1 MADDFVVVEP
11 LPLSAIRATLIRLE
25 ETIIFGLIERAQFA
39 QNSPAYDAVCVHF
52 WWFCWFLGGFWAFCG
67 LFELFSSFFE
77 LFLSLF
83 ELFVI
88 TEFFFFFFVAFF
100 FPSFFWAFYVF

>member
-52 WWFCWFLGGFWAFCG
+52 WWFC
-67 LFELFSSFFE
+67 
-77 LFLSLF
+77 
-83 ELFVI
+83 
-88 TEFFFFFFVAFF
+88 
-100 FPSFFWAFYVF
+100 